1 MATKKATVAEDTVQ
15 DTTQVTEISVVDQPA
30 ATSNVLTLRA
40 APVEGAPTVPTPAIG
55 VPATQDV
62 YAEILMQGC
71 ETPTYQ
77 MIAKA
82 GIVVQAADLTSLPP
96 SA

>member
-1 MATKKATVAEDTVQ
+1 MATKKATVAEDTAQ
-15 DTTQVTEISVVDQPA
+15 DTQVTEISVVDQPA
-30 ATSNVLTLRA
+30 AESNVLTLRA

>member
-15 DTTQVTEISVVDQPA
+15 DTQVTEISVVDQPA

-40 APVEGAPTVPTPAIG
+40 APVAEAPTVPTPAIG

-62 YAEILMQGC
+62 YAEILMQAC

>member
-15 DTTQVTEISVVDQPA
+15 DTQVTEISVVA
-30 ATSNVLTLRA
+30 VSLKKKNVLTLRA
-40 APVEGAPTVPTPAIG
+40 APVAEAPTVPTPAIG